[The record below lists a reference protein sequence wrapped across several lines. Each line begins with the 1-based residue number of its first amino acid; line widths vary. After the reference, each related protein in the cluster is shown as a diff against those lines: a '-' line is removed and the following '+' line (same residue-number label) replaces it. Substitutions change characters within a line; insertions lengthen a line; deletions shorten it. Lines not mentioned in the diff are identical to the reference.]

1 MNKTVAPRLAHCY
14 AYVVVGDV
22 WDVFRG
28 VSLRRSAR
36 RKLAVPRRSP
46 PRDRAGYVRRG
57 LSVGGPQ
64 EGVRWAR
71 AGSGF
76 SLFAK
81 FVEVAGDPESD

>member
-36 RKLAVPRRSP
+36 RRLAVPRRSP
-46 PRDRAGYVRRG
+46 PRDRAGYVRREF
-57 LSVGGPQ
+57 GGREQAVDFPCW
-64 EGVRWAR
+64 R
-71 AGSGF
+71 S
-76 SLFAK
+76 S
-81 FVEVAGDPESD
+81 